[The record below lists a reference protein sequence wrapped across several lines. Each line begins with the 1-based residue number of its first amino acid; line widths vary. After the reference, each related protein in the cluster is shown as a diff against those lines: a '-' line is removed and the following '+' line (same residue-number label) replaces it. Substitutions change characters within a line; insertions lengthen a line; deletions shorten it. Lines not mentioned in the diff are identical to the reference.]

1 MTFCN
6 YKGCRSIVLLE
17 LVDADY
23 KFTLIDVGSY
33 GRNSDGEI
41 FSKSTIGKML
51 ENKTLIVHEDVR
63 MEYHSHTLYVILG
76 DETFPLKRYLLHP
89 YSRCH
94 LGEN

>member
-41 FSKSTIGKML
+41 FSKSTIEKML
-51 ENKTLIVHEDVR
+51 ENKTLNVHQDVR
-63 MEYHSHTLYVILG
+63 MEYHSYTSFSVMKHFL
-76 DETFPLKRYLLHP
+76 
-89 YSRCH
+89 
-94 LGEN
+94 